1 MDDTEVENK
10 SKLRTTSFLALL
22 RRINEQLDN
31 VKADQVI
38 IKQEQ
43 IIINNKITHAS
54 KVFQNLSELE
64 AWLENPENVKE
75 LYAGMSV
82 YFIDPNISDL

>member
-54 KVFQNLSELE
+54 
-64 AWLENPENVKE
+64 
-75 LYAGMSV
+75 
-82 YFIDPNISDL
+82 